1 MTNKNMEIVL
11 DYVLKNAEKNN
22 PASLIKTIDSYV
34 EETGSF
40 LMNVGPEKGKLLID
54 CINQNKGKYFLELGA
69 FIGYSAIMIGMT
81 IDDNAKLLSID
92 SDKNAIEISQSMIN
106 FAGLQDKIEFINMP
120 AESAI
125 PKLNKP
131 FDFIFIDH
139 AKKRYYSDL
148 ILLENNNLIKKET
161 LVFADNVGIFKE
173 DMNEYF
179 NHVRDSGLYNSKNI
193 EACLEYRNNIFDA
206 VEISIFN

>member
-120 AESAI
+120 SNA
-125 PKLNKP
+125 
-131 FDFIFIDH
+131 FIDKHLYLH
-139 AKKRYYSDL
+139 AF
-148 ILLENNNLIKKET
+148 E
-161 LVFADNVGIFKE
+161 
-173 DMNEYF
+173 
-179 NHVRDSGLYNSKNI
+179 
-193 EACLEYRNNIFDA
+193 
-206 VEISIFN
+206 

>member
-22 PASLIKTIDSYV
+22 PASLIKTIDRYV
-34 EETGSF
+34 EETDSF
-40 LMNVGPEKGKLLID
+40 LMNVGPEKGKLLVD

-148 ILLENNNLIKKET
+148 ILLEDNNLIKKET

>member
-193 EACLEYRNNIFDA
+193 EARLEYRNNIFDA

>member
-22 PASLIKTIDSYV
+22 PASLIKTIDRYV
-34 EETGSF
+34 EETDSF
-40 LMNVGPEKGKLLID
+40 LMNVGPEKGKLLVD

-125 PKLNKP
+125 SKLNKP

-148 ILLENNNLIKKET
+148 ILLEDNNLIKKET

>member
-11 DYVLKNAEKNN
+11 DYVFKNAEKNN
-22 PASLIKTIDSYV
+22 PASLIKTIDRYV

-40 LMNVGPEKGKLLID
+40 LMNVGPEKGKLLVD

>member
-11 DYVLKNAEKNN
+11 DYVFKNAEKNN
-22 PASLIKTIDSYV
+22 PASLIKTIDRYV

-40 LMNVGPEKGKLLID
+40 LMNVGPEKGKLLVD

-148 ILLENNNLIKKET
+148 ILLEDNNLIKKET